1 VRLGDGRYPEGHA
14 IIPSAMAKSMRII
27 GHDSEMKAG
36 CGNMDRF

>member
-1 VRLGDGRYPEGHA
+1 
-14 IIPSAMAKSMRII
+14 MAKSMRII